1 MVKQKVELFMDD
13 ERRLFVRQK
22 DGTEYEVTVFE
33 GGGYYTA
40 IWLRTA
46 EEIADGIKAREEN
59 DAKWLADLKAK
70 DKAKEEA
77 KRVKGLAKL
86 IMFMNRS
93 GKGGSSGPKHQ
104 ASQ

>member
-1 MVKQKVELFMDD
+1 MNKQKVELLMDD
-13 ERRLFVRQK
+13 ERRLFVRKK

-46 EEIADGIKAREEN
+46 EEIADGDKRHKEN

-70 DKAKEEA
+70 SKAKEEA
-77 KRVKGLAKL
+77 DKVSNLAKL
-86 IMFMNRS
+86 IMFVQRY
-93 GKGGSSGPKHQ
+93 KK
-104 ASQ
+104 